1 MLKKVQM
8 LNAIAILA
16 SFSCFGAIKASPPA
30 EQEVI
35 WRIPNDIESRDLFY
49 GVGGQEHQPR
59 GSFRFIEEDMD
70 GTNPKFTIEDEDGV
84 RWKVK
89 LGDEV
94 RSETAASRFLW
105 AVGYFTDEDYFVA
118 SLRVGDMPRLK
129 RGQKFVEH
137 DGTIRNAR
145 MERHVN
151 GQEKTGKWRWRDYRA
166 GGREINGLR
175 VMMALLN
182 NWDLKDVNN
191 RVFDTLAGGEE
202 YGITDL
208 GATFGRTG
216 NVITRSKGVSKDYA
230 QTKFIADVT
239 ATHVDFVMQSR
250 PFLPL
255 VLYPSHYRSRTRM
268 ERLVKHVPLADARWI
283 GDRLGR
289 LSAEQIRDAFRA
301 SGFSPADIEV
311 YTQVVVT
318 RIRALQDLSPQVS
331 HSF

>member
-191 RVFDTLAGGEE
+191 AVYVDTRNPSAKP
-202 YGITDL
+202 THVVSDL
-208 GATFGRTG
+208 GATFGSPG
-216 NVITRSKGVSKDYA
+216 IILPLSKAKDNLDKYSSS
-230 QTKFIADVT
+230 KFITKVT
-239 ATHVDFVMQSR
+239 AESVDFSSPARPGLYQIFNPLFISR
-250 PFLPL
+250 L
-255 VLYPSHYRSRTRM
+255 RM
-268 ERLVKHVPLADARWI
+268 RWIGKDIPRADARWI
-283 GDRLGR
+283 GELLGR
-289 LSAEQIRDAFRA
+289 LSTQQIRDAFRA
-301 SGFSPADIEV
+301 SGYTPLEV
-311 YTQVVVT
+311 ERFTQVMEG
-318 RIRALQDLSPQVS
+318 RIAELRGL
-331 HSF
+331 